1 METAVNTESPQP
13 VRVQIVEDELIFA
26 YDLQQSLE
34 SLGYSVTGIAS
45 SERQA
50 IELARRERPDLVL
63 MDINLGRGGDGTRA
77 AEEVTKNLQLP
88 VIYLTA
94 NAGDDILEK
103 AIKAAPYGYV
113 IKPVHIVELNATIRA
128 ALARVNEEKKTRRA
142 ERRFRLAME
151 AAHFGVMEFDV
162 GRQQIEV
169 DGYLESIFELPS
181 QGFTVSRDGF
191 LRHIEDVEVR
201 EKTTELLLSG
211 KMIQVCVAWRCN
223 GGERIW
229 LEIHASYFTEEDR
242 VVGILRDVSER
253 IEAEEHLR
261 QAAVV
266 FETTGDGILILDR
279 EQRVC
284 MANKAFERITGW
296 RVQDVL
302 GQRPDDFLHA
312 SRIGDRRRIA
322 GSDDPDSVQVEIT
335 CRRRDNS
342 LFPAWEGLSP
352 VIDRVGKLTHY
363 VLTFCDISALRSVES
378 RLTHIALHDALTGL
392 GNRHQLDICLRHNI
406 ARAAT
411 RTEDGGFGLLV
422 IDLDG
427 FKNINDSLGHAV
439 GDEMLV
445 EIARRF
451 RSTLRQNDVAI
462 RMGGDEFLILL
473 DKLRSIDDAKALGR
487 KLLALISEP
496 IRTSVGQ
503 TVSATA
509 SIGIALFPEHA
520 DSADEL
526 VQAADTAMYEA
537 KSAGRNR
544 SAVFSQSL
552 ARRALE
558 RLQLEQGLRQAIVR
572 GELELQWQPVI
583 DMRDGRITG
592 AEALLRW
599 NHGASGRIS
608 PERFIPLAEETGLIL
623 PIGDWVLEQA
633 CRNAAEWKALGL
645 EAGRL
650 AINVSALQLQQDGY
664 AEGVGEALARHGLSP
679 TMLEVELTESSLQ
692 HGEAVQRAL
701 HKLRA
706 LGVHLALDDFGTG
719 FSSLSMLKFLPLT
732 RLKIDRSFIRD
743 LATDPNDMAITR
755 TIAVMATTLG
765 LEVTAEGV
773 ETEIQRTILLG
784 LNVHEVQGWLY
795 HPALPA
801 AKFAE
806 LLQSAADAQAR

>member
-1 METAVNTESPQP
+1 MNIETLQETPRP
-13 VRVQIVEDELIFA
+13 IRVQIVEDELIFA
-26 YDLQQSLE
+26 YDLRQNLE
-34 SLGYSVTGIAS
+34 ALGYSVTGIAS
-45 SERQA
+45 SEQQA
-50 IELARRERPDLVL
+50 VDLAARERPDLVL

-77 AEEVTKNLQLP
+77 AKEVTHKLHLP

-94 NAGDDILEK
+94 YAGDDILQR
-103 AIKAAPYGYV
+103 AIEAAPYGYV
-113 IKPVHIVELNATIRA
+113 LKPIQIVELNATIRA
-128 ALARVNEEKKTRRA
+128 ALARVDEERKTRRA

-151 AAHFGVMEFDV
+151 AGRFGVMEFDAT
-162 GRQQIEV
+162 RQQIE
-169 DGYLESIFELPS
+169 LEGFLGSILAQSS
-181 QGFTVSRDGF
+181 QSFTVSRDAF
-191 LRHIEDVEVR
+191 LRHIEDPDMR
-201 EKTTELLLSG
+201 QSLDAMLLAG
-211 KMIQVCVAWRCN
+211 RMVQVCAAWRRDD
-223 GGERIW
+223 GERIW
-229 LEIHASYFTEEDR
+229 LEIHASYFPEEDR

-253 IEAEEHLR
+253 VEAEEHLR

-284 MANKAFERITGW
+284 MGNKSFERITGW
-296 RVQDVL
+296 RVQEVL

-312 SRIGDRRRIA
+312 SRSGDRRRVA
-322 GSDDPDSVQVEIT
+322 ATDDQDSIQVEIT
-335 CRRRDNS
+335 CRRRDHT

-378 RLTHIALHDALTGL
+378 RLTHVALHDALTGL

-406 ARAAT
+406 ARTASRA
-411 RTEDGGFGLLV
+411 DGGFGLLF

-427 FKNINDSLGHAV
+427 FKNINDSLGHSV

-451 RSTLRQNDVAI
+451 RTTLRQNDVAI

-473 DKLRSIDDAKALGR
+473 DLLRRSEDAMALCR
-487 KLLALISEP
+487 KLLALICEP

-503 TVSATA
+503 TVSTTA

-526 VQAADTAMYEA
+526 IKAADTALYAA
-537 KSAGRNR
+537 KAAGRNR
-544 SAVFSQSL
+544 GAVFSQGL
-552 ARRALE
+552 ARRAVE

-599 NHGASGRIS
+599 NHGASGRVS

-633 CRNAAEWKALGL
+633 CRNAADWKAQGL
-645 EAGRL
+645 EPGRL
-650 AINVSALQLQQDGY
+650 AINVSAVQLQQEGY
-664 AEGVGEALARHGLSP
+664 AERVGEALSRHGLSP
-679 TMLEVELTESSLQ
+679 SMLEVELTESSLQ

-701 HKLRA
+701 HKLRG

-743 LATDPNDMAITR
+743 LATDPNDMAIAR
-755 TIAVMATTLG
+755 TIAVMAMTLG

-784 LNVHEVQGWLY
+784 LNVREVQGWLY
-795 HPALPA
+795 HPALPVGQ
-801 AKFAE
+801 FTE
-806 LLQSAADAQAR
+806 LLSARR